1 MLFEKNVDLTSLNT
15 MNVQSVAE
23 YYCKVDSVERLIEV
37 IGFARQSNLKLHVL
51 GGGSNVILPPYIS
64 GVVVHMAILGR
75 EVVPVSQFAAEFIVG
90 AGESWHEFV
99 LFTLMQGYPGLE
111 NLSLI
116 PGTVGAAPVQNIG
129 AYGVEVK
136 DRLVDVTVIDLAS
149 ENLSLLTLKNNQLD
163 FEYRN
168 SLFKKN
174 PRRFII
180 TSVKFRLDKRAALKT
195 SYGDISERLG
205 EGEVTAQSVSDAVIE
220 ARTSKLPNVSEIPNA
235 GSFFKNPVVSYE
247 KLLALQAEFPQIV
260 SYKIDEGFYKLAAG
274 WLIQQAGWKGY
285 RNEVVG
291 VHDKQ
296 ALVLVNHNHGRS
308 EDILG
313 LADRVKASI
322 LDKYGVV
329 LEIEPVSLQ

>member
-1 MLFEKNVDLTSLNT
+1 MLCKQNVDLTSLNT
-15 MNVQSVAE
+15 LNISSVAE
-23 YYCKVDSVERLIEV
+23 YYCKVRDVEQLIEA
-37 IGFARQSNLKLHVL
+37 IGFARKNSLDLHVL
-51 GGGSNVILPPYIS
+51 GGGSNVILSPYIS

-75 EVVPVSQFAAEFIVG
+75 EVVPLSESESEFIVG
-90 AGESWHEFV
+90 AGENWHQFV
-99 LFTLMQGYPGLE
+99 QFTLKQGFPGLE

-136 DRLVDVTVIDLAS
+136 DLLVDLEVIDLAS
-149 ENLSLLTLKNNQLD
+149 DNLTLSTLKNNQLD

-174 PRRFII
+174 PSRFII
-180 TSVKFRLDKRAALKT
+180 TSVRFRLDKRTALKT

-205 EGEVTAQSVSDAVIE
+205 EGEVTAKKVSTAVIE

-235 GSFFKNPVVSYE
+235 GSFFKNPVVSSQ
-247 KLLALQAEFPQIV
+247 KLLALQAEFPNVI
-260 SYKIDEGFYKLAAG
+260 SYKIDDDSYKLAAG

-285 RNEVVG
+285 RNDRVG

-296 ALVLVNHNHGRS
+296 ALVLVNHNQGRS
-308 EDILG
+308 EDILS
-313 LADRVKASI
+313 LAGEVKASI

-329 LEIEPVSLQ
+329 LEVEPVVL